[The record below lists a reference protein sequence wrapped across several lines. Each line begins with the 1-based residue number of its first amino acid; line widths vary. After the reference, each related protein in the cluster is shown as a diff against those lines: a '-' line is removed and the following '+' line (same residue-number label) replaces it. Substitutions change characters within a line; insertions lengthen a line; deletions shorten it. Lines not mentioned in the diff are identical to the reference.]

1 MPKSG
6 AITKQN
12 ILDTAESLVLS
23 RGFAGASI
31 DKVIEGAG
39 ITKGTFFYHFKS
51 KQELAKILIER
62 FHKKDMDLFGEFMT
76 KAEKV
81 SSDPLQQLLLLVGF
95 LEEMFDA
102 LPEPYPGC
110 LFASYVYQSQQFDEG
125 TLAVCTLA
133 MRDFRQMYGEKL
145 HLILKKHQPKIP
157 VEVDE
162 LADLLTCIL
171 EGAVILSRTLQD
183 PKLVA
188 PQLAQ
193 YRNYLQ
199 LLFLDD
205 E

>member
-6 AITKQN
+6 ATTKER

-23 RGFAGASI
+23 HGFAGASI

-51 KQELAKILIER
+51 KQELAKTLIER
-62 FHKKDMDLFGEFMT
+62 FHKKDMELFGQYMI

-95 LEEMFDA
+95 LEEMFGE
-102 LPEPYPGC
+102 LSEPYPGC
-110 LFASYVYQSQQFDEG
+110 LFASYVYQSRQFDTE
-125 TLAVCTLA
+125 TLAVCSRA
-133 MRDFRQMYGEKL
+133 MTDWRQMYSDKL
-145 HLILKKHQPKIP
+145 RQTIDKYKPKHD

-162 LADLLTCIL
+162 LADMLTCIL
-171 EGAVILSRTLQD
+171 EGALLLSRTLQD

-188 PQLAQ
+188 PQLAH

-199 LLFLDD
+199 LLFSGD